1 MCQNKYGHGLY
12 EPRCIN
18 CLFYSFLEGGIYMDT
33 EKRETSDQLFATQ
46 SHVMTEDL
54 LNALDLMIS
63 VNESSTDEMSVWFL
77 EFIKN
82 VDVDEEFTV
91 TASQAQWLIQ
101 SAQDTQGSTVIEIP
115 EDEDTSDLDLI
126 FATFDDYENFLRVAD
141 SDQDIFRIVIKD
153 N

>member
-1 MCQNKYGHGLY
+1 
-12 EPRCIN
+12 
-18 CLFYSFLEGGIYMDT
+18 MDT
-33 EKRETSDQLFATQ
+33 EKREASDHLFATQ

-63 VNESSTDEMSVWFL
+63 VEEGSTDAISVWFL
-77 EFIKN
+77 DFIKN
-82 VDVDEEFTV
+82 VDVGEEFTV

-101 SAQDTQGSTVIEIP
+101 NAQDTQDSTVIETP

-126 FATFDDYENFLRVAD
+126 FKTFDDYENFLRVAD

>member
-1 MCQNKYGHGLY
+1 
-12 EPRCIN
+12 
-18 CLFYSFLEGGIYMDT
+18 MDI
-33 EKRETSDQLFATQ
+33 EKPETSNQMFATQ
-46 SHVMTEDL
+46 SHVMTDDL

-63 VNESSTDEMSVWFL
+63 VDESSTDEMSIWFL
-77 EFIKN
+77 DFIKN

-101 SAQDTQGSTVIEIP
+101 NAQDTQDNTVIETP
-115 EDEDTSDLDLI
+115 EDEDTSDLNLI
-126 FATFDDYENFLRVAD
+126 FSTFDDYENFLRVAD

>member
-1 MCQNKYGHGLY
+1 
-12 EPRCIN
+12 
-18 CLFYSFLEGGIYMDT
+18 MDT
-33 EKRETSDQLFATQ
+33 EKPETSNQMFATQ
-46 SHVMTEDL
+46 SHVMTDDL

-63 VNESSTDEMSVWFL
+63 VDESSTDEMSIWFL
-77 EFIKN
+77 NFLKN

-101 SAQDTQGSTVIEIP
+101 NAQDTQDSTVIEIP
-115 EDEDTSDLDLI
+115 EDEDTSDLNLI
-126 FATFDDYENFLRVAD
+126 FSTFDDYENFLRVAD

>member
-1 MCQNKYGHGLY
+1 
-12 EPRCIN
+12 
-18 CLFYSFLEGGIYMDT
+18 MDT
-33 EKRETSDQLFATQ
+33 EKPEPSDQLFATQ
-46 SHVMTEDL
+46 SHVMTDDL

-63 VNESSTDEMSVWFL
+63 VYENSTDEMSVWFL
-77 EFIKN
+77 DFIKH
-82 VDVDEEFTV
+82 VDVDDEFTV

-101 SAQDTQGSTVIEIP
+101 NAQDTQDSAVIECP

-126 FATFDDYENFLRVAD
+126 FSTFDDYENFLRVAD

>member
-1 MCQNKYGHGLY
+1 MDSEKP
-12 EPRCIN
+12 EP
-18 CLFYSFLEGGIYMDT
+18 
-33 EKRETSDQLFATQ
+33 SDQLFATQ
-46 SHVMTEDL
+46 SHVMTDEL

-63 VNESSTDEMSVWFL
+63 VNENSTDEMSVWFL
-77 EFIKN
+77 DFIKN
-82 VDVDEEFTV
+82 VDVDDEFTV

-101 SAQDTQGSTVIEIP
+101 NAQDTQDSTVIECP

-126 FATFDDYENFLRVAD
+126 FSTFDDYENFLRVAD

>member
-1 MCQNKYGHGLY
+1 
-12 EPRCIN
+12 
-18 CLFYSFLEGGIYMDT
+18 MDT

-46 SHVMTEDL
+46 SHFMTEDL

-101 SAQDTQGSTVIEIP
+101 SAQDTQDSTVIEIP

-126 FATFDDYENFLRVAD
+126 FATFDDYENFLRAAD
-141 SDQDIFRIVIKD
+141 SDQDIFRIVIKE

>member
-1 MCQNKYGHGLY
+1 
-12 EPRCIN
+12 
-18 CLFYSFLEGGIYMDT
+18 MDT
-33 EKRETSDQLFATQ
+33 EKPEPSDQLFATQ
-46 SHVMTEDL
+46 SHVMTDDL

-63 VNESSTDEMSVWFL
+63 VYENSTDEMSVWFL
-77 EFIKN
+77 DFIKH
-82 VDVDEEFTV
+82 VDVDDEFTV

-101 SAQDTQGSTVIEIP
+101 NAQDTQDSTVIECP

-126 FATFDDYENFLRVAD
+126 FSTFDDYENFLRVAD

>member
-1 MCQNKYGHGLY
+1 MVMGYMNQDALIVYFI
-12 EPRCIN
+12 R
-18 CLFYSFLEGGIYMDT
+18 FLEGSIYMDT
-33 EKRETSDQLFATQ
+33 EKRETSDQLFETQ

-101 SAQDTQGSTVIEIP
+101 SAQDTQDSIEIEIP

-141 SDQDIFRIVIKD
+141 SDQDIFRIVIKE

>member
-1 MCQNKYGHGLY
+1 
-12 EPRCIN
+12 
-18 CLFYSFLEGGIYMDT
+18 MDI
-33 EKRETSDQLFATQ
+33 EKPETSNQMFATQ
-46 SHVMTEDL
+46 SHVMTDDL

-63 VNESSTDEMSVWFL
+63 VDESSTDEMSIWFL
-77 EFIKN
+77 DFIKN

-101 SAQDTQGSTVIEIP
+101 NAQDTQDNTVIETP
-115 EDEDTSDLDLI
+115 EDEDTSDLNLI
-126 FATFDDYENFLRVAD
+126 FSTFDDYENFLGVAD

>member
-1 MCQNKYGHGLY
+1 
-12 EPRCIN
+12 
-18 CLFYSFLEGGIYMDT
+18 
-33 EKRETSDQLFATQ
+33 
-46 SHVMTEDL
+46 
-54 LNALDLMIS
+54 
-63 VNESSTDEMSVWFL
+63 MSVWFL
-77 EFIKN
+77 DFIKN
-82 VDVDEEFTV
+82 VDVGEEFTV

-101 SAQDTQGSTVIEIP
+101 NAQDTQDSAVIETP

>member
-1 MCQNKYGHGLY
+1 
-12 EPRCIN
+12 
-18 CLFYSFLEGGIYMDT
+18 MDT
-33 EKRETSDQLFATQ
+33 EKREASDHLFATQ

-63 VNESSTDEMSVWFL
+63 VEEGSTDAISVWFL
-77 EFIKN
+77 DFIKN
-82 VDVDEEFTV
+82 VDVGEEFTV

-101 SAQDTQGSTVIEIP
+101 NAQDTQDSTVIETP

>member
-1 MCQNKYGHGLY
+1 MN
-12 EPRCIN
+12 
-18 CLFYSFLEGGIYMDT
+18 T
-33 EKRETSDQLFATQ
+33 EKPEMSDSLFATQ
-46 SHVMTEDL
+46 SHVMTDDL

-63 VNESSTDEMSVWFL
+63 VEESSTDEMSVWFL
-77 EFIKN
+77 EFIRN

-101 SAQDTQGSTVIEIP
+101 NAQDTQDSTVIEIP

-126 FATFDDYENFLRVAD
+126 FTTFDDYENFLRVAD
-141 SDQDIFRIVIKD
+141 SDQDIFRIVTKD